1 VDRPGRAGGLVVVAM
16 GYHYRRPR
24 ERSGGN
30 PRLEIALA
38 AFVLLVLLAVGIL
51 FLFVYHDVPLRT
63 S

>member
-1 VDRPGRAGGLVVVAM
+1 LDRPGRPSRLEVVTM
-16 GYHYRRPR
+16 GYYYRRPR
-24 ERSGGN
+24 EPGRN

-38 AFVLLVLLAVGIL
+38 AIVLLVLLAVAFV